1 MAFKIGWASQAPKC
15 CSPGTGPACLSPPPP
30 PPRCS
35 LRPDALFADPWTLPA
50 ASGPLHVLC
59 SACHRTGFS
68 SGQASTW
75 PSLLQYP
82 LPNRL
87 LRGPRPSC
95 GTPRSCPSG
104 LGVTGVCGR
113 EGGVTGS
120 VSLLCSPP
128 LRAGAQGLRPLR
140 GPRTVLPGFGYPSFE
155 PTCPQ
160 LPPGAPQAAVQ
171 SWASVSPSAERRA

>member
-1 MAFKIGWASQAPKC
+1 MAFRIGWASQAPKC
-15 CSPGTGPACLSPPPP
+15 CSPGTARMSVPPPP
-30 PPRCS
+30 AAP
-35 LRPDALFADPWTLPA
+35 LRSDALFADPWTVLA
-50 ASGPLHVLC
+50 ASGPLHVLR

-68 SGQASTW
+68 SRQTSTW

-95 GTPRSCPSG
+95 GTPGSCPSG

-113 EGGVTGS
+113 EGGVTRS

-128 LRAGAQGLRPLR
+128 LKAGPQGLRPLR
-140 GPRTVLPGFGYPSFE
+140 RPRTVLPGFGYPSFE
-155 PTCPQ
+155 PTCPER
-160 LPPGAPQAAVQ
+160 PRGAPQLHCVQ
-171 SWASVSPSAERRA
+171 SWASVSPPAGRRA